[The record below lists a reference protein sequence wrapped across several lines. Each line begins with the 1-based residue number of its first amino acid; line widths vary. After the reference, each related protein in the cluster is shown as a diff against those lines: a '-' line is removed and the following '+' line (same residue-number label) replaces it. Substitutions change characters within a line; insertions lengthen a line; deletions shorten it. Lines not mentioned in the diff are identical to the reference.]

1 MELIASGSV
10 TTLLA
15 AVGTG
20 VSDTLTPILP
30 IVAVAVA
37 IPLTFYVV
45 ARIKGM
51 FPKHGGK

>member
-51 FPKHGGK
+51 FPKHSK